1 MHLFSLLFCAGLK
14 NVQLSLFELKKKEK
28 EEKTR
33 LSWLGKH
40 TFKANE
46 VETEAFE
53 TCAIFDS
60 TDTMFENTFKKV
72 SFLQTFNLMSK
83 CKQTADICTKM

>member
-1 MHLFSLLFCAGLK
+1 MHLSSLLFGLK
-14 NVQLSLFELKKKEK
+14 NVQLSLFELKKKE
-28 EEKTR
+28 EEKSR

-53 TCAIFDS
+53 TCAIFYS
-60 TDTMFENTFKKV
+60 THTLEVPKMSHFTRNTRF
-72 SFLQTFNLMSK
+72 
-83 CKQTADICTKM
+83 